1 MNPDSMTRRQFVR
14 LATAG
19 CAGGMLPFTPFL
31 SGATP
36 VEEWDPRK
44 PFLVQG
50 SRLRV
55 QPVLMYNLPTPK
67 EATSWKS
74 WGGVQTE
81 TAVAEEVSRITGEL
95 QALAAR
101 ADFGLEFL
109 PVARVDSVEAAR
121 KIAGGHDVTL
131 VYACTGSG
139 AMLRACLGITKD
151 GLIFVRHKSGPV
163 YYWYEALS
171 TRYLKTDEPERSSTS
186 DSSPPIAHV
195 DDVVVDDT
203 AELLWRLRALCAVK
217 SLANTS
223 ILALGGVWGKYAAD
237 APQKAQERYGMK
249 IVEVSYDDFAP
260 KLKRARADRDL
271 AAAAEKWSKQ
281 YLSLPHTRLMTE
293 KRFVVNA
300 FVLYRAFGDLM
311 AEQGANAFTI
321 KSCMGT
327 VIPMAETT
335 ACLSLSL
342 LNDEGRLAF
351 CESDFVIIPAGIL
364 LRYVSSKPVFLHN
377 STFPHSKLV
386 TCAHCT
392 SPRRFDGRHYA
403 PTNVVTHYESE
414 YGAAPKVE
422 AVIGQE
428 VTFIDPDY
436 SNPRWLGFRGHV
448 RDNPTLAACR
458 SQQDVEIVGNWKQ
471 LRSEVRDSH
480 WVMVYGNH
488 LQELGYAARKL
499 GIKWVDLSEAAKVA

>member
-1 MNPDSMTRRQFVR
+1 MTRRQFAR
-14 LATAG
+14 LATTG
-19 CAGGMLPFTPFL
+19 LAGGMLPFTPFL

-36 VEEWDPRK
+36 PEEWDPRR
-44 PFLVQG
+44 PFLLQG

-55 QPVLMYNLPTPK
+55 QPVLMYSLPTPK

-74 WGGVQTE
+74 WGGVQTQP
-81 TAVAEEVSRITGEL
+81 AVAEESTRIAREL
-95 QALAAR
+95 QSLAGR

-109 PVARVDSVEAAR
+109 PVVCVSSVEAVS
-121 KIAGGHDVTL
+121 KIAVSHDVTL

-139 AMLRACLGITKD
+139 AMLRACLGMTKD
-151 GLIFVRHKSGPV
+151 AVIFVRHRSGPV

-171 TRYLKTDEPERSSTS
+171 TRYLKTDAPDRSSAGDPT
-186 DSSPPIAHV
+186 PPIAHV

-217 SLANTS
+217 SLANTR
-223 ILALGGVWGKYAAD
+223 ILALGGVWGKYAPD
-237 APQKAQERYGMK
+237 APQKAQERFGMK
-249 IVEVSYDDFAP
+249 IVEVSYDEFAP

-271 AAAAEKWSKQ
+271 AAAAEKWSKR
-281 YLSLPHTRLMTE
+281 YLSLPRTRLMTE
-293 KRFVVNA
+293 KRFVINA
-300 FVLYRAFGDLM
+300 FVLYRAFTDLM
-311 AEQGANAFTI
+311 AEHDANAFTI

-364 LRYVSSKPVFLHN
+364 LRYVSGKPVFLHN
-377 STFPHSKLV
+377 STFPHSRLV

-422 AVIGQE
+422 ARIGQE

-436 SNPRWLGFRGHV
+436 STPRWLGFRGHV
-448 RDNPTLAACR
+448 KDNPTLAACR
-458 SQQDVEIVGNWKQ
+458 SQQDVEIAGNWRQ

-488 LQELGYAARKL
+488 LQELGYAVRKL
-499 GIKWVDLSEAAKVA
+499 GLKWENLSDSATIV